1 MNRLVLSVLALAA
14 AACSP
19 SADRADRDAATQTQT
34 RGNGDTRTYA
44 LKDFDRVSVKA
55 GIELILKQGPFA
67 VEARSSDGDL
77 SKLIVDVQ
85 GSELVISRETVI
97 GNIGISPNYTVTA
110 TAPAWTAIEGLAGV
124 RIEGENLNLEVVT
137 VEVAAGA
144 SVELS
149 GTCREI
155 TVEATAGASIDA
167 DQLKCAAATAKA
179 AAGSTV
185 ELHATERAKGTAS
198 AGATIEF
205 SGKPPAF
212 EQDADIS
219 STVKLE

>member
-1 MNRLVLSVLALAA
+1 MNRLVLSVLFLAA
-14 AACSP
+14 TACSP
-19 SADRADRDAATQTQT
+19 SGDRDAATQTS
-34 RGNGDTRTYA
+34 GNGETRTYA
-44 LKDFDRVSVKA
+44 LKDFDRVSVRA
-55 GIELILKQGPFA
+55 GVELILKQGPFA
-67 VEARSSDGDL
+67 VEARSSNGDL
-77 SKLIVDVQ
+77 SKLLVDVQ
-85 GSELVISRETVI
+85 GSELVISRETT
-97 GNIGISPNYTVTA
+97 IGIIGVSPNYTVTA

-124 RIEGENLNLEVVT
+124 RIEGENLTLEVVT

-155 TVEATAGASIDA
+155 TVEASAGASIDA

-179 AAGSTV
+179 AAGARV
-185 ELHATERAKGTAS
+185 ELHASERAKGTAA
-198 AGATIEF
+198 AGASITF

>member
-1 MNRLVLSVLALAA
+1 MKRFALSLLILSA

-19 SADRADRDAATQTQT
+19 PGERDGAAQTA
-34 RGNGDTRTYA
+34 GNDENRTYA

-55 GIELILKQGPFA
+55 GVELILKQGPFA
-67 VEARSSDGDL
+67 VEARSSNGDL
-77 SKLIVDVQ
+77 SKLIVDVR

-97 GNIGISPNYTVTA
+97 GSIGISPSYTVTA
-110 TAPAWTAIEGLAGV
+110 SAPAWTAIEGLAGV
-124 RIEGENLNLEVVT
+124 RIEGENLNLEMVSVD
-137 VEVAAGA
+137 VAAGA

-149 GTCREI
+149 GTCRQI

-167 DQLKCAAATAKA
+167 DELKCAVAEARA

-185 ELHATERAKGTAS
+185 ELYASERAKGTAS
-198 AGATIEF
+198 AGASIEF